1 MLKCLNGCCL
11 LVVKVIELTKCVCL
25 VKISTGI
32 VQSGTSKCLVGGS
45 WTGWY
50 YTHPGV
56 KDWDR
61 GEFHW
66 PVATHGRSD
75 QTLLGW
81 GTSMN
86 LNVHKESLE
95 SFYLVHLNIS
105 ASQYLLWGAVDKK
118 LCNTKYFTMVHAS
131 NIFDWEF
138 SQLFA
143 HCAAFLSDSFC
154 EAQLPFEWLP

>member
-25 VKISTGI
+25 GKISTGL
-32 VQSGTSKCLVGGS
+32 VQSGTIECLVGGS
-45 WTGWY
+45 GAVGSSAVRWY
-50 YTHPGV
+50 GT
-56 KDWDR
+56 R
-61 GEFHW
+61 GSSTDPWSQWPDTIGEGDFNEFKCPQGITW
-66 PVATHGRSD
+66 KL
-75 QTLLGW
+75 LLGPFKYFSQPRLAV
-81 GTSMN
+81 GT
-86 LNVHKESLE
+86 
-95 SFYLVHLNIS
+95 
-105 ASQYLLWGAVDKK
+105 VDKK
-118 LCNTKYFTMVHAS
+118 LCNINTKYFTMVHAS